1 MKIGLMGLTF
11 NSGNKGCEALS
22 YSFLETLNWIG
33 KKEKIQVTAVLIE
46 VFPTKQ
52 WIKNCFNRT
61 RLSKKYLPAA
71 DFTNVNSEYIFY
83 KRIGNRFFFEP
94 GLKDCDCIFDFTYG
108 DSFTDIYGEERFNK
122 GSSLKKEIIRRKIP
136 LILGSQTIGPFRNKN
151 HEKTAV
157 EIIHGAKEVY
167 VRDQMSFDYTVKISG
182 RRPLITTDVAFLL
195 PYEEQGRTQGKL
207 KVGFNASGLLWNG
220 GYTRNNQF
228 GLEVNYQEYCRQVI
242 KAFLLNGREV
252 HLILHAFSKDL
263 TRPDNDLTAA
273 LALHN
278 EFPETI
284 LSPEFITPMEAKGY
298 ISKMDVF
305 IGARMHAT
313 IGALSAGIPVIPFS
327 YSRKFEGLFHSLNY
341 KWLIHGCEEKTD
353 TAVEKTLCWCGNLNQ
368 LHADLEVCKELVREK
383 TDFLLES
390 YKTVILEEC

>member
-33 KKEKIQVTAVLIE
+33 KKEKIKVTAVLIE
-46 VFPTKQ
+46 VFPSKQ
-52 WIKNCFNRT
+52 WIKNRFNRI
-61 RLSKKYLPAA
+61 RLSKKYLPVA
-71 DFTNVNSEYIFY
+71 DFTNVNSECMFY

-94 GLKDCDCIFDFTYG
+94 GLNECDCIFDFTYG

-136 LILGSQTIGPFRNKN
+136 LILGSQTIGPFKNKN

-157 EIIHGAKEVY
+157 EIIHAAKEVY

-182 RRPLITTDVAFLL
+182 RRPLLTTDVAFLL
-195 PYEEQGRTQGKL
+195 PYEEQVKTQGKL
-207 KVGFNASGLLWNG
+207 KVGFNVSGLLWNG

-242 KAFLLNGREV
+242 KTFLLNGREV
-252 HLILHAFSKDL
+252 HLILHAYSKEL
-263 TRPDNDLTAA
+263 TRPDNDLVAA

-353 TAVEKTLCWCGNLNQ
+353 TAVEKTLCWCENLSQ
-368 LHADLEVCKELVREK
+368 LHSDLEVCKELVREK
-383 TDFLLES
+383 TDILLES